1 MTQAAQQNTQVSKYL
16 EKIVAAVQEAVDAGE
31 ELPWRSPYFLTS
43 LNRLI
48 NPFRTKGFD
57 GRNHP
62 DGTPYGG
69 MMNSLVLSMAA
80 QSAAKRRGITDN
92 RFVPF
97 STMRDLY
104 KKGARIRSNPCMKEK
119 KDSLSDYV
127 VIQIFFPRTI
137 TKVVPNSDFNEAIPE
152 SKNNQRTK
160 KIQIPTGHFGLGRVV
175 NVVDTNLV
183 EIGILPELDSYIE
196 RENPPNEE
204 LEKLIARFPHT
215 KVEGMETPHYNLRTK
230 TISTPP
236 ITKARSSLR
245 HYGTMIHEMAH
256 QIGDMLGEI
265 DTTTDIDKYSEEELV
280 AEMTKAYVFG
290 SLGFVND
297 ESDEEQ
303 DSISYVRNWLS
314 RLNDDPEI
322 LLRAAHGA
330 KRRGD
335 FILKGGVPLSRVN
348 NPEKFPF
355 LQNSPSL
362 AA

>member
-1 MTQAAQQNTQVSKYL
+1 
-16 EKIVAAVQEAVDAGE
+16 
-31 ELPWRSPYFLTS
+31 
-43 LNRLI
+43 
-48 NPFRTKGFD
+48 
-57 GRNHP
+57 
-62 DGTPYGG
+62 
-69 MMNSLVLSMAA
+69 
-80 QSAAKRRGITDN
+80 
-92 RFVPF
+92 
-97 STMRDLY
+97 
-104 KKGARIRSNPCMKEK
+104 
-119 KDSLSDYV
+119 
-127 VIQIFFPRTI
+127 
-137 TKVVPNSDFNEAIPE
+137 
-152 SKNNQRTK
+152 
-160 KIQIPTGHFGLGRVV
+160 
-175 NVVDTNLV
+175 
-183 EIGILPELDSYIE
+183 
-196 RENPPNEE
+196 
-204 LEKLIARFPHT
+204 
-215 KVEGMETPHYNLRTK
+215 
-230 TISTPP
+230 
-236 ITKARSSLR
+236 
-245 HYGTMIHEMAH
+245 MIHEMAH

-280 AEMTKAYVFG
+280 AEMTEAYVLG